1 MLDSKRPRS
10 PLPLR
15 RTTSMK
21 DVSAEDGPPPPP
33 SDQEIPPNVDENRQ
47 QRRRRVAEVQK
58 LERRWNGTDST
69 AAPSVEMLSSLGSA
83 GGAGDFPAATT
94 IKLSP
99 FLVDCSLCKSHLLPS
114 YDIFMY
120 RGEAFCSL
128 KCRQQLINHD
138 IKKEKLKLFLF
149 SMMKK
154 ASAQT
159 NSQASKAS
167 GKAEET
173 MAAA

>member
-1 MLDSKRPRS
+1 
-10 PLPLR
+10 
-15 RTTSMK
+15 MK
-21 DVSAEDGPPPPP
+21 DVSAEDGPPP
-33 SDQEIPPNVDENRQ
+33 SDQEIPASLDENRQ
-47 QRRRRVAEVQK
+47 QRRRRMAEVQK

-69 AAPSVEMLSSLGSA
+69 AASVEMLSPLGPPR
-83 GGAGDFPAATT
+83 GAGDFSAAT

-99 FLVDCSLCKSHLLPS
+99 FLGDCSLCKSHLLPS
-114 YDIFMY
+114 HDIFMY

-149 SMMKK
+149 SMKKK